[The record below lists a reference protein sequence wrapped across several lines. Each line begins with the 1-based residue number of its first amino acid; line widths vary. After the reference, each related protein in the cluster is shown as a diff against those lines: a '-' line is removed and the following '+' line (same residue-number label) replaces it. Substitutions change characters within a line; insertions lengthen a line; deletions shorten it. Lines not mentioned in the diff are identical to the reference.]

1 MVSETVCAIG
11 QPFAHRFSRRRK
23 TQMEAKSIAKT
34 IAAGPF
40 ALSVSVMN
48 NTAMAQMAGVY
59 VNDANSPGQK
69 SLY

>member
-1 MVSETVCAIG
+1 
-11 QPFAHRFSRRRK
+11 
-23 TQMEAKSIAKT
+23 MEAKSIAKT